1 VQVVKALDAAEWLR
15 RAGPLLLA
23 DEARHNLV
31 LGLAGTLRDQ
41 PELYPE
47 HELWLV
53 EDGGAVV
60 GAALRTP
67 PYRLVLAQ
75 PAADEALEALA
86 AALDDLPGVV
96 AAVPE
101 SRDFADA
108 WRAKTGVRV
117 EQGFAQGVYK
127 LERVV
132 PPRPA
137 SGSSRPAREADREL
151 LLEWLHAF
159 SIEALHEENPARG
172 HLERMVAQ
180 RLGPQLDS
188 GFVLWEDGGEAVS
201 ATAFGSSTPNGSRI
215 GPVYTPPE
223 RRGHGYASALV
234 AEVSQARLDAGK
246 RFCFLYTDLANP
258 TSNKIYVD
266 LGYERVCDSVE
277 LDFLA
282 GASEDP

>member
-1 VQVVKALDAAEWLR
+1 
-15 RAGPLLLA
+15 
-23 DEARHNLV
+23 
-31 LGLAGTLRDQ
+31 
-41 PELYPE
+41 
-47 HELWLV
+47 
-53 EDGGAVV
+53 
-60 GAALRTP
+60 
-67 PYRLVLAQ
+67 
-75 PAADEALEALA
+75 
-86 AALDDLPGVV
+86 
-96 AAVPE
+96 
-101 SRDFADA
+101 
-108 WRAKTGVRV
+108 
-117 EQGFAQGVYK
+117 
-127 LERVV
+127 
-132 PPRPA
+132 
-137 SGSSRPAREADREL
+137 
-151 LLEWLHAF
+151 
-159 SIEALHEENPARG
+159 
-172 HLERMVAQ
+172 
-180 RLGPQLDS
+180 S

>member
-1 VQVVKALDAAEWLR
+1 MQVVKAHDATEWLR
-15 RAGPLLLA
+15 RAEQLLLA
-23 DEARHNLV
+23 DEARHNLI

-67 PYRLVLAQ
+67 PYRLVLAR
-75 PAADEALEALA
+75 PAAPGALVALA
-86 AALDDLPGVV
+86 DALPDLPGVV
-96 AAVPE
+96 GALPE
-101 SRDFADA
+101 ARAFADG
-108 WRAKTGVRV
+108 WRSKTG
-117 EQGFAQGVYK
+117 GAITAGHAQGVYK

-132 PPRPA
+132 PARPA
-137 SGSSRPAREADREL
+137 SGASRPAGDGDREL

-159 SIEALHEENPARG
+159 AVEALGEEEPDPAN
-172 HLERMVAQ
+172 LERMVAQ
-180 RLGPQLDS
+180 RLGPHAES
-188 GFVLWEDGGEAVS
+188 GFVLWEDGGEPVS
-201 ATAFGSSTPNGSRI
+201 VTGFGSSTPNGSRI

-223 RRGHGYASALV
+223 QRGHGYASALV

-258 TSNKIYVD
+258 TSNRIYVD
-266 LGYERVCDSVE
+266 LGYERVCESAE
-277 LDFLA
+277 LDFA
-282 GASEDP
+282 PS

>member
-1 VQVVKALDAAEWLR
+1 MQVVKAPDAEEWLR

-41 PELYPE
+41 PGLYPQ

-53 EDGGAVV
+53 EDGAAVV

-75 PAADEALEALA
+75 PAAREALETLA
-86 AALDDLPGVV
+86 GDLHDVPGVV

-101 SRDFADA
+101 AHEFAAA
-108 WRAKTGVRV
+108 WRAKTGARV

-127 LERVV
+127 LERLIQ
-132 PPRPA
+132 PRPA
-137 SGSSRPAREADREL
+137 SGSSRPASDDDREL
-151 LLEWLHAF
+151 LLDWLHAF
-159 SIEALHEENPARG
+159 SIEALHDANPDRG
-172 HLERMVAQ
+172 HLDRTVAQ
-180 RLGPQLDS
+180 RLGSRTDS

-201 ATAFGSSTPNGSRI
+201 ATGFGSSTPNGSRI

-234 AEVSQARLDAGK
+234 ADVSQARLDAGK

-258 TSNKIYVD
+258 TSNKIYLD

-277 LDFLA
+277 LDFV
-282 GASEDP
+282 

>member
-1 VQVVKALDAAEWLR
+1 MEVVKAPDAEEWLR

-23 DEARHNLV
+23 DEARHNLA

-75 PAADEALEALA
+75 PAAPGVLEALA
-86 AALDDLPGVV
+86 RALRDVPGVV

-101 SRDFADA
+101 AHDFAEA
-108 WRAKTGVRV
+108 WRTRTGAEIR
-117 EQGFAQGVYK
+117 EGHAQGVYR

-137 SGSSRPAREADREL
+137 SGSSRRATDDDRPL

-159 SIEALHEENPARG
+159 SVEALHEAEPDRAS
-172 HLERMVAQ
+172 LERIVAQ
-180 RLGPQLDS
+180 RLGPERDS
-188 GFVLWEDGGEAVS
+188 GFVLWEDGGETVS
-201 ATAFGSSTPNGSRI
+201 ATGFGSSTPNGSRI

-223 RRGHGYASALV
+223 RRGHGYASVLV
-234 AEVSQARLDAGK
+234 AEVSRAQLDAGK

-258 TSNKIYVD
+258 TSNKIYID

-277 LDFLA
+277 LDFV
-282 GASEDP
+282 

>member
-1 VQVVKALDAAEWLR
+1 MQVVKAHDATEWLR
-15 RAGPLLLA
+15 RAEQLLLA
-23 DEARHNLV
+23 DEARHNLI

-67 PYRLVLAQ
+67 PYRLVLAR
-75 PAADEALEALA
+75 PAAPGALVALA
-86 AALDDLPGVV
+86 DALPDLPGVV
-96 AAVPE
+96 GALPE
-101 SRDFADA
+101 ARAFADG
-108 WRAKTGVRV
+108 WRSKTGVAITA
-117 EQGFAQGVYK
+117 GHAQGVYK

-132 PPRPA
+132 PARPA
-137 SGSSRPAREADREL
+137 SGGPRTAGDGDREL

-159 SIEALHEENPARG
+159 SLEALGEQEPDRAN
-172 HLERMVAQ
+172 LERMVAQ
-180 RLGPQLDS
+180 RLGARAES
-188 GFVLWEDGGEAVS
+188 GFVLWEDGGKAVS
-201 ATAFGSSTPNGSRI
+201 VTGFGSSTPNGSRI

-223 RRGHGYASALV
+223 QRGHGYASALV

-258 TSNKIYVD
+258 TSNRIYVD
-266 LGYERVCDSVE
+266 LGYERVCESAE
-277 LDFLA
+277 LDFA
-282 GASEDP
+282 PR

>member
-1 VQVVKALDAAEWLR
+1 MEVVQPADAAEWLR
-15 RAGPLLLA
+15 RAEPLLLA
-23 DEARHNLV
+23 DEARHNLI

-41 PELYPE
+41 PGLYPDFG
-47 HELWLV
+47 LWLV
-53 EDGGAVV
+53 EAVGAVAA
-60 GAALRTP
+60 AALRTP
-67 PYRLVLAQ
+67 PFRLVLAGRDG
-75 PAADEALEALA
+75 AALESLA

-101 SRDFADA
+101 AHVFAAA
-108 WRAKTGVRV
+108 WRARTGAEI
-117 EQGFAQGVYK
+117 EQGHAQGIYA

-137 SGSSRPAREADREL
+137 AGAPRPADDGDREL

-159 SIEALHEENPARG
+159 SVEALHEPEPRREQ
-172 HLERMVAQ
+172 LERMVAQ
-180 RLGPQLDS
+180 RLGPHTDS
-188 GFVLWEDGGEAVS
+188 GFTIWVDGGEPVS
-201 ATAFGSSTPNGSRI
+201 VTGFGGPTPNGSRI

-258 TSNKIYVD
+258 TSNRIYVE
-266 LGYERVCDSVE
+266 LGYRRVCDSVE
-277 LDFLA
+277 LDFV
-282 GASEDP
+282 SS

>member
-1 VQVVKALDAAEWLR
+1 MQVVKAPDAAEWLR
-15 RAGPLLLA
+15 LAGPLLLA
-23 DEARHNLV
+23 DEARHNLI

-41 PELYPE
+41 PGLYPE

-53 EDGGAVV
+53 EDGDTVA
-60 GAALRTP
+60 AALRTP

-75 PAADEALEALA
+75 PTAPGALEVLA

-101 SRDFADA
+101 ARDFAGA
-108 WRAKTGVRV
+108 WQAKTGARV
-117 EQGFAQGVYK
+117 EQGFAQGIYK

-137 SGSSRPAREADREL
+137 TGASRPAGDGDREL
-151 LLEWLHAF
+151 LLDWLHAF
-159 SIEALHEENPARG
+159 SVEALGEAEPDRA
-172 HLERMVAQ
+172 HLERMLAQ
-180 RLGPQLDS
+180 RLGHGADS
-188 GFVLWEDGGEAVS
+188 GFVLWEDGGEPVS
-201 ATAFGSSTPNGSRI
+201 VTGFGSSTPNGSRI

-223 RRGHGYASALV
+223 ARGYGYASALV
-234 AEVSQARLDAGK
+234 AEVSQARLDAGR

-277 LDFLA
+277 LDFV
-282 GASEDP
+282 